1 MHTHPAAGERRR
13 LSLVIMVA
21 GYAAAWMV
29 VAPVLAQLAQA
40 GLIARHHLEAY
51 PNYQLRYPPYTRDP
65 KTAVDAALLRACA
78 APPCLPHAARPVT
91 GAPAGNSWNRTQ
103 ARGGGCPSLPRQLF
117 NAQQA
122 SAQGADGR
130 IVTMTRP

>member
-29 VAPVLAQLAQA
+29 VAPVLAHLAQA

-65 KTAVDAALLRACA
+65 KTAVARSPATDEPLTHAHGTRRLDLLK
-78 APPCLPHAARPVT
+78 
-91 GAPAGNSWNRTQ
+91 
-103 ARGGGCPSLPRQLF
+103 
-117 NAQQA
+117 
-122 SAQGADGR
+122 
-130 IVTMTRP
+130 